1 MSKKPSI
8 EFFSTVDYLND
19 IEECKPKQLSKM
31 IPDWWKY
38 ADIPKDER
46 TFRDCPAL
54 IHMFKESFV
63 IPMWCDTEITILED
77 GFIDAKFSHP
87 DFTWDF
93 HGNNQLLNHTPDH
106 IKNNTS
112 IVLKANSPWNII
124 TPKGYSVYQ
133 SSSFYDFNEN
143 FTILPG
149 IIATD
154 FHHEINQQVM
164 VHSKNNKF
172 IIKRGEPFAVYMPF
186 KRDKFL
192 LETRNA
198 TKKDLESI
206 KRNQLKIFSK
216 FKKGY
221 IKIFNE
227 VNNGKG

>member
-1 MSKKPSI
+1 
-8 EFFSTVDYLND
+8 
-19 IEECKPKQLSKM
+19 
-31 IPDWWKY
+31 
-38 ADIPKDER
+38 
-46 TFRDCPAL
+46 
-54 IHMFKESFV
+54 
-63 IPMWCDTEITILED
+63 
-77 GFIDAKFSHP
+77 
-87 DFTWDF
+87 
-93 HGNNQLLNHTPDH
+93 
-106 IKNNTS
+106 
-112 IVLKANSPWNII
+112 
-124 TPKGYSVYQ
+124 
-133 SSSFYDFNEN
+133 
-143 FTILPG
+143 
-149 IIATD
+149 
-154 FHHEINQQVM
+154 M